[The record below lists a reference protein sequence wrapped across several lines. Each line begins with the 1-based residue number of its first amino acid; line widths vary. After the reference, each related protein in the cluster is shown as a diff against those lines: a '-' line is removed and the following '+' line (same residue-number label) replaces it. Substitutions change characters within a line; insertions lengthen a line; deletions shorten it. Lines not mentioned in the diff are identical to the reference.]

1 MDEGIDAVLR
11 SDSQGSKESTQE
23 ESVERRM
30 SEMIYLLV
38 VLSRHSE
45 LSDLRAPRAPLWAFR
60 QCQACFGR
68 ASIHIPGTAEAVD
81 AAVC

>member
-1 MDEGIDAVLR
+1 MDEGVDAVLR